1 MAQKFLAAVLAQSKV
16 KRLLLRPG
24 VGGSPK
30 PSFRAKTLHA
40 RPRLQQRA
48 VDRKKCSLDQRA
60 RFSRRERH
68 KNETS
73 RPPIRTPGCS
83 QRTVEGSAG
92 GLYGIALMENRK
104 APLVGAVATRAS
116 GRAERLAA
124 LALIE
129 PRAERP
135 EATLGADKG

>member
-1 MAQKFLAAVLAQSKV
+1 ML
-16 KRLLLRPG
+16 
-24 VGGSPK
+24 
-30 PSFRAKTLHA
+30 A
-40 RPRLQQRA
+40 RPASAIFAARATQKRDLSTTDPDARLFAKNRG
-48 VDRKKCSLDQRA
+48 RKRGWSLW
-60 RFSRRERH
+60 H
-68 KNETS
+68 
-73 RPPIRTPGCS
+73 
-83 QRTVEGSAG
+83 
-92 GLYGIALMENRK
+92 ALMENRK

>member
-1 MAQKFLAAVLAQSKV
+1 MGRHDTTKNRDQEVAQKLLAAVLAQSKV

-92 GLYGIALMENRK
+92 GLYGMR
-104 APLVGAVATRAS
+104 
-116 GRAERLAA
+116 
-124 LALIE
+124 
-129 PRAERP
+129 
-135 EATLGADKG
+135 

>member
-1 MAQKFLAAVLAQSKV
+1 MARARGATASAIVAAS
-16 KRLLLRPG
+16 
-24 VGGSPK
+24 S
-30 PSFRAKTLHA
+30 AKTTPHLSTTDPDA
-40 RPRLQQRA
+40 RLFAKNRG
-48 VDRKKCSLDQRA
+48 RKRGWSLW
-60 RFSRRERH
+60 H
-68 KNETS
+68 
-73 RPPIRTPGCS
+73 
-83 QRTVEGSAG
+83 
-92 GLYGIALMENRK
+92 ALMENRK